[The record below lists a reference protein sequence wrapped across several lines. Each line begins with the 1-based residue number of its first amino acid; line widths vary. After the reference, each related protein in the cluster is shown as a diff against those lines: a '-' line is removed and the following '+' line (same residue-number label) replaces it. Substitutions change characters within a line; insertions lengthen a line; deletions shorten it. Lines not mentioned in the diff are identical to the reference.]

1 MVDLREVLKEK
12 RPSLSD
18 SSVTTYVSILKNLHK
33 KVFPHEEI
41 NMKDYDD
48 VDRILEFLH
57 DVPPSRRKTIL
68 SALVVATQN
77 PKYKESMLSDI
88 SEYQN
93 MIATQEKSE
102 NQKEHWITYP
112 QVLARLKELEQ
123 DAKLLYK
130 KKNQTMTDLQHIQ
143 NYIILAL
150 LSGKY
155 VAPRRSM
162 DYCCMRIRNCKK
174 EDNYIDGNK
183 FIFNKYKTAKYS
195 GTQEILISS
204 QLRKILDKWI
214 SKNNHTDWLLY
225 DNNSQPLTS
234 IKLNQRLNKIFQD
247 KLSTNSLRH
256 AYLTHMYGNTIKLN
270 EQISNTMKSMGSSA
284 AMALNYIKKDSS
296 DSD

>member
-41 NMKDYDD
+41 NMKDYDE

-195 GTQEILISS
+195 GTQEIPISS

-247 KLSTNSLRH
+247 KLSVNALRH
-256 AYLTHMYGNTIKLN
+256 AYLTNMYGNTIKLN
-270 EQISNTMKSMGSSA
+270 EKISDTMKSMGSSA
-284 AMALNYIKKDSS
+284 AMALNYIKKDGS